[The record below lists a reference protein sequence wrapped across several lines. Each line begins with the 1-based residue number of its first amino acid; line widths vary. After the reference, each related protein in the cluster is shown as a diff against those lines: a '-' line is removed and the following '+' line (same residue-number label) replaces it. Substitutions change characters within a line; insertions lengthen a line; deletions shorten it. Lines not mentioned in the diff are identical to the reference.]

1 MVRGIERPQF
11 MQTQSNLKM
20 GQTMS
25 HLADK
30 TIENKE
36 SCSVA
41 LQVEVLLD
49 FFAELQVNRHHLS
62 EKKQK
67 TLLDGNDGKTL
78 ILVHIRSIDEKS
90 YKVTEIINDEDDCN
104 LERQVET
111 DMTEDELQQFEE
123 GWTNLWNSDITKK
136 EIEKLHQ

>member
-1 MVRGIERPQF
+1 
-11 MQTQSNLKM
+11 M
-20 GQTMS
+20 GQS
-25 HLADK
+25 SSK

-36 SCSVA
+36 TCSVA
-41 LQVEVLLD
+41 LQAEVLL
-49 FFAELQVNRHHLS
+49 V
-62 EKKQK
+62 
-67 TLLDGNDGKTL
+67 LLDGNDGKTL
-78 ILVHIRSIDEKS
+78 VLVHFRSIDEKS
-90 YKVTEIINDEDDCN
+90 YKVTEIINDEDDDA

>member
-1 MVRGIERPQF
+1 
-11 MQTQSNLKM
+11 M
-20 GQTMS
+20 GQS
-25 HLADK
+25 SSK
-30 TIENKE
+30 TIEKKE
-36 SCSVA
+36 TCSVA

-90 YKVTEIINDEDDCN
+90 YKVTEIINDEDDDA

-123 GWTNLWNSDITKK
+123 DWTNLLNSDIAKK
-136 EIEKLHQ
+136 EIEKLHR